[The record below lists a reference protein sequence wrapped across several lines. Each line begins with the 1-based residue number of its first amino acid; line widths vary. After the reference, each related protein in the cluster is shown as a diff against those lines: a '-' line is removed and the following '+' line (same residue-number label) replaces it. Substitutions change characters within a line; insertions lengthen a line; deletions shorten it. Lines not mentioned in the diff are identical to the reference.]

1 MVAGAE
7 LRLRRSLI
15 LRQLTRR
22 LGLSAL
28 PPSVEAQVHT
38 LDLQQLEALSEA
50 LLDFAQLVDLTAWLR
65 VNG

>member
-22 LGLSAL
+22 LRLSAL
-28 PPSVEAQVHT
+28 PPSVEAQIHA

-50 LLDFAQLVDLTAWLR
+50 LLDFAKLVDLTAWLR